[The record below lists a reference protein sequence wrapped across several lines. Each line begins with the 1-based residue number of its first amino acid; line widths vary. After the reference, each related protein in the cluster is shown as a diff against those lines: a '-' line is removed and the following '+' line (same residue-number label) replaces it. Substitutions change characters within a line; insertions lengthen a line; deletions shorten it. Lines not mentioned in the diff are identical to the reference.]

1 MPHINTNTRTNPNS
15 PNCAVNNRKTGCGAL
30 MTCRPHNKHADSKKL
45 PDHSLTCLSLYCFV
59 CSAYWIT
66 DSAFYL
72 NNISMY
78 LTATHLQDDKL
89 LFTPPLHFPANLQ
102 PPTDEG
108 HGRDCAH
115 RPIVYVST
123 PGQANKHA
131 NDMPM
136 RRLSSY
142 RWTRANWQQNDAR
155 TARNT
160 AEKQSSEHP
169 RT

>member
-1 MPHINTNTRTNPNS
+1 
-15 PNCAVNNRKTGCGAL
+15 
-30 MTCRPHNKHADSKKL
+30 
-45 PDHSLTCLSLYCFV
+45 
-59 CSAYWIT
+59 
-66 DSAFYL
+66 
-72 NNISMY
+72 MY

-142 RWTRANWQQNDAR
+142 RWTRANWQQNDAS

-160 AEKQSSEHP
+160 AEKQSSSIRERNIRSYTHAP
-169 RT
+169 QRTHERPMYAKAAEDC